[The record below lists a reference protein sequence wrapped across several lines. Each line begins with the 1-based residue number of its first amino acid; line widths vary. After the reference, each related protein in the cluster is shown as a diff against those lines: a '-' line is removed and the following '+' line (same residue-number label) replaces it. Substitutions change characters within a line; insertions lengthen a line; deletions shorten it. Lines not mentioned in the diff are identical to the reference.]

1 MAGRLSHAS
10 LTENT
15 TSIIAAV
22 MIALGPVTL
31 ALYTPGLPKLVEA
44 FNTTPSAVRA
54 TLTIY
59 FMGFCFAQLVCGPL
73 SDAYGRRPVALAF
86 FSLYLVGSV
95 VCLVAPTI
103 GWLQAGRAL
112 QGIGAA
118 AGISTS
124 RAIVRDL
131 FVGQASARIMNRI
144 SLLVGVVPALS
155 PAIGSALLTF
165 VGWQSIFVLMLV
177 YAIVVVGTVLFILPE
192 TNTTPDPT
200 MAQPAHIVESYIT
213 LLSDRRFMGPSLIMG
228 FILGGLYTLPSLLPF
243 VLIDT
248 LGLTPMQYGVLM
260 ILQTTALMVSNFIVS
275 RLLRTT
281 SARRLIPIGIA
292 VICVAGLGFF
302 FLYLLGPRS
311 VAFVMLPG
319 AIWLFGLPFVT
330 PGTMTSA
337 LSHFPRIA
345 GAASALVGFMQMGGG
360 MVGSAVAAGLFHD
373 PMGALGA
380 LLPLA
385 AALACLTYYAL
396 PMESGMTPSDDRAS
410 DA

>member
-1 MAGRLSHAS
+1 MLQSRLTRTS
-10 LTENT
+10 LTEGT
-15 TSIIAAV
+15 TSLIAAV

-31 ALYTPGLPKLVEA
+31 SLYTPGLPKLVEVFA
-44 FNTTPSAVRA
+44 TTPSAVRA

-59 FMGFCFAQLVCGPL
+59 FMGFCFAQLVCGPM

-86 FSLYLVGSV
+86 FSLYLVGSIA
-95 VCLVAPTI
+95 CLFAPTI
-103 GWLQAGRAL
+103 GALQAGRAL

-165 VGWQSIFVLMLV
+165 IGYKSIFVVMLL
-177 YAIVVVGTVLFILPE
+177 YAVAVVGTVLFILPE
-192 TNTTPDPT
+192 TNDTPDPM
-200 MAQPAHIVESYIT
+200 MARPSHMIDSYVT
-213 LLSDRRFMGPSLIMG
+213 LLGDRRFMGPSLIMG

-243 VLIDT
+243 VLIER

-260 ILQTTALMVSNFIVS
+260 ILQTTALMVANFIVS

-281 SARRLIPIGIA
+281 SARRLIPVGIA
-292 VICVAGLGFF
+292 VICVSGLGY
-302 FLYLLGPRS
+302 FLLWLAGPRS

-360 MVGSAVAAGLFHD
+360 MLGSAVAAGLFHD
-373 PMGALGA
+373 PVGALGA

-396 PMESGMTPSDDRAS
+396 PLESSSGGDHSEP
-410 DA
+410 

>member
-1 MAGRLSHAS
+1 MRSRLTRTS
-10 LTENT
+10 LTEGT
-15 TSIIAAV
+15 TSLIAAV

-31 ALYTPGLPKLVEA
+31 SLYTPGLPKLVEV

-59 FMGFCFAQLVCGPL
+59 FMGFCFAQLVCGPM

-86 FSLYLVGSV
+86 FSLYLVGSIA
-95 VCLVAPTI
+95 CLLAPTI
-103 GWLQAGRAL
+103 GALQAGRAL

-165 VGWQSIFVLMLV
+165 IGYKSIFVLMLL
-177 YAIVVVGTVLFILPE
+177 YAVAVVGTVLFILPE
-192 TNTTPDPT
+192 TNDTPDPM
-200 MAQPAHIVESYIT
+200 MARPGHMLESYMT
-213 LLSDRRFMGPSLIMG
+213 LLGDRRFMGPSLIMG

-243 VLIDT
+243 VLIER
-248 LGLTPMQYGVLM
+248 LGLTPIQYGVLM
-260 ILQTTALMVSNFIVS
+260 ILQTTALMVANFIVS

-281 SARRLIPIGIA
+281 SARRLIPVGIA
-292 VICVAGLGFF
+292 VICVSGLGY
-302 FLYLLGPRS
+302 FLLWLAGPRS
-311 VAFVMLPG
+311 VALVMLPG

-360 MVGSAVAAGLFHD
+360 MLGSAVAAGLFHD

-396 PMESGMTPSDDRAS
+396 PLESSTGGDIAES
-410 DA
+410 